1 MRAAAQSDVVTRR
14 CSFTGLSRYLER
26 PRVHVKARTHVSSAP
41 FAEEGEI
48 PAAAGESYAAA
59 ALGYAER
66 SLRPEQAGVGDRLEG
81 RVSVAPE
88 LRRTVVPVR
97 SVQAVV
103 ENWVEQAVETKQDP
117 YCGVMF
123 GTHLDNDVEC
133 VGDDGPGTAYGEARR
148 ALGKRVVGVTCAQSS
163 LQAVTRAAAKPNFGC
178 QLRAGL

>member
-1 MRAAAQSDVVTRR
+1 M
-14 CSFTGLSRYLER
+14 
-26 PRVHVKARTHVSSAP
+26 KARTHASSAP

-48 PAAAGESYAAA
+48 RAAAGEGYEAV

-66 SLRPEQAGVGDRLEG
+66 SLRPGQAGAGDRLEA
-81 RVSVAPE
+81 RLSVAPE
-88 LRRTVVPVR
+88 LRRMVIPVR

-117 YCGVMF
+117 HCGVMF
-123 GTHLDNDVEC
+123 GTDLDNDVEC

-148 ALGKRVVGVTCAQSS
+148 ALGTRVVAVASVQSS